1 MNKQRIVVI
10 CPGRGTYTRD
20 TSGYLS
26 TYGRFARQQ
35 IEYMNNKRKLS
46 NLPTL
51 TELDQSSFKS
61 KIHMAGEH
69 ASTLI
74 NACSLS
80 DYLSID
86 QDKYEIVAITGNSM
100 GWYIALGLSDVL
112 TFEYAYQLIHTMGSM
127 MSKKIIGGQIIYP
140 ISDKYWQVDGAR
152 KDKVLNAVNSVGAH
166 VSIFLGGYVVI
177 GGEQSALDNLLRSL
191 PTDDKYPFQLPLHGA
206 FHTPLMESVSTKG
219 MEELS
224 GSIFQKPEIPLI
236 DGRGRI
242 WFPYSTDVNEIWQ
255 YTLKHQVVKTYDFTT
270 AITVAIKEFCPDK
283 LILLGPGN
291 SLGGAIGQILIKN
304 KWLEIDS
311 KSVFSEYQK
320 VNPFLISMGLKEQ
333 RNLISK

>member
-1 MNKQRIVVI
+1 
-10 CPGRGTYTRD
+10 
-20 TSGYLS
+20 
-26 TYGRFARQQ
+26 
-35 IEYMNNKRKLS
+35 
-46 NLPTL
+46 
-51 TELDQSSFKS
+51 
-61 KIHMAGEH
+61 
-69 ASTLI
+69 
-74 NACSLS
+74 
-80 DYLSID
+80 
-86 QDKYEIVAITGNSM
+86 
-100 GWYIALGLSDVL
+100 
-112 TFEYAYQLIHTMGSM
+112 

-219 MEELS
+219 VEELPV
-224 GSIFQKPEIPLI
+224 SIFQKPEIPLI

-242 WFPYSTDVNEIWQ
+242 WFPYSTDVNKIWQ